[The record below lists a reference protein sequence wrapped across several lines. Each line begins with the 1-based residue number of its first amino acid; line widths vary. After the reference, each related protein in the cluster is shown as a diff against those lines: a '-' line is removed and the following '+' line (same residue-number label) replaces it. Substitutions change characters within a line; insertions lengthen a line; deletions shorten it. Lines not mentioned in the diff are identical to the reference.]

1 VRLAGPKLGGAASGV
16 TIAAAAVHLVA
27 HYDATVDRY
36 LVVTPQHSVRDSPP
50 ADSVHAWG
58 SG

>member
-1 VRLAGPKLGGAASGV
+1 VRFAGPKLGGAASD
-16 TIAAAAVHLVA
+16 
-27 HYDATVDRY
+27 YDATVDRY
-36 LVVTPQHSVRDSPP
+36 LVVARQHSVRDSPP